1 MAQINPTEK
10 FTVVRQ
16 LDDPYDAGVYYVKA
30 VIRDAVTD
38 ALLATLELED
48 KGNQRFTDI
57 WEAVS
62 DISGLGRWISI
73 ETTVYTDA
81 GYTTKSERYGIDT
94 REHLVQQRYNHAN
107 SGGAGAGG
115 PDIDYKKI
123 SKIIQ
128 EALTLKFAEIEEM
141 EEELEAELK
150 NVITAIS
157 TGNEALFKRMVEK
170 MVEHKGVDYDDKQIK
185 NLLATISEQIIAI
198 DIPKPEPVDFTP
210 LLARLRDQGL
220 IANKRQEELMNTIK
234 TFMSEQYSRFEP
246 ERLQKAVDNMYKYL
260 QSINS
265 VQTVQAPK
273 LPDIEVETKPKK
285 DRSVMFK

>member
-16 LDDPYDAGVYYVKA
+16 LDDPYDTGVYYVKA
-30 VIRDAVTD
+30 IIRDAVTD

-81 GYTTKSERYGIDT
+81 GYSVKSERYGIDT
-94 REHLVQQRYNHAN
+94 REHLVQQRYNPSISGHGG
-107 SGGAGAGG
+107 GGA
-115 PDIDYKKI
+115 DIDYKKI
-123 SKIIQ
+123 SR
-128 EALTLKFAEIEEM
+128 LIEEG
-141 EEELEAELK
+141 LTAKLGKLGDLK
-150 NVITAIS
+150 TDLQPILTAIS
-157 TGNEALFKRMVEK
+157 SGNESLFRRLVAQMIENKPA
-170 MVEHKGVDYDDKQIK
+170 GYDDKQIR

-198 DIPKPEPVDFTP
+198 DIPQPEPVDFTP
-210 LLARLRDQGL
+210 LMNRLRDQGI
-220 IANKRQEELMNTIK
+220 IANKRQEELMATIK
-234 TFMSEQYSRFEP
+234 DFMAEQYSRFEP

-273 LPDIEVETKPKK
+273 LPDVEVETKPKK
-285 DRSVMFK
+285 DRSIMFK

>member
-30 VIRDAVTD
+30 IIRDAVTD

-81 GYTTKSERYGIDT
+81 GYTVKSERYGIDT
-94 REHLVQQRYNHAN
+94 REHLVQQRYNPSISGHGG
-107 SGGAGAGG
+107 GGA
-115 PDIDYKKI
+115 DIDYKKI
-123 SKIIQ
+123 SR
-128 EALTLKFAEIEEM
+128 LIEEG
-141 EEELEAELK
+141 LTAKLGKLGDLK
-150 NVITAIS
+150 TDLQPILTAIS
-157 TGNEALFKRMVEK
+157 SGNESLFRRLVAQMIENKPA
-170 MVEHKGVDYDDKQIK
+170 GYDDKQIR
-185 NLLATISEQIIAI
+185 NLLATISEQIISI

-210 LLARLRDQGL
+210 LMNRLRDQGI
-220 IANKRQEELMNTIK
+220 IANKRQEELMATIK
-234 TFMSEQYSRFEP
+234 SFMAEQYSRFEP

-273 LPDIEVETKPKK
+273 LPDVEVETKPKK